1 MDTTTD
7 EDFDEI
13 NCKIQSL
20 ADKNEADQTRLI
32 VTISWSGSIIYQSFV
47 DASTLIIFSS
57 VLFSVSILCEFLAC
71 LLFKKYADYA
81 YDVINKQ
88 SKFAAECAIKT
99 IKMANISKTLR
110 DCAFG
115 FAMLSFTIGLI
126 VNAF

>member
-1 MDTTTD
+1 MDTTD
-7 EDFDEI
+7 ENFNEI
-13 NCKIQSL
+13 NSKIQSL

-47 DASTLIIFSS
+47 NASILIIFSS

-71 LLFKKYADYA
+71 ILYKKYADYA

-88 SKFAAECAIKT
+88 SKFAAKYAIKT
-99 IKMANISKTLR
+99 IKRTNISKTLR

-126 VNAF
+126 MNVL

>member
-1 MDTTTD
+1 MDSTD
-7 EDFDEI
+7 ENFNEI

-81 YDVINKQ
+81 YDVISKQ
-88 SKFAAECAIKT
+88 SKFAAERAIKT
-99 IKMANISKTLR
+99 IKRANISKTLR
-110 DCAFG
+110 DCTFG

-126 VNAF
+126 MNAL

>member
-1 MDTTTD
+1 MDSTD
-7 EDFDEI
+7 ENFNEI
-13 NCKIQSL
+13 NSKIQSL

-47 DASTLIIFSS
+47 NASILIIFSS
-57 VLFSVSILCEFLAC
+57 VLFSVSILCEFLTC
-71 LLFKKYADYA
+71 ILYKKYADYA

-88 SKFAAECAIKT
+88 SKFAAKHAIKT
-99 IKMANISKTLR
+99 IKRANISKTLR

-126 VNAF
+126 MNVL